1 MTVTIQLRR
10 DTGANWTT
18 ANPILAEGE
27 IGVNTDD
34 LSYKIGDGVT
44 AWSGLTYRELTGV
57 FGGALTLE
65 AIANPSTPAAGT
77 MALYAH
83 SMGGRIMPKIVGPSG
98 VDTALQPA
106 LWSNKFVRVG
116 PSATTAFAV
125 EGAATPS
132 LVGTASTPAPT
143 TGTNLLTATA
153 RTRMTSAAT
162 ANSAND
168 IRMAATPAYRGEVF
182 GSVASGGFFYAT
194 RWAAASTTAL
204 QRTFVG
210 LSSST
215 AAISTSQ
222 DPVALTNIIGVGNA
236 SADTNLHILHN
247 DGSGSATKVNLDANF
262 PAINAAAMYELILFC
277 KPNGDEVTWRVQRLD
292 TGDIVSGTI
301 TTDLPAKTTL
311 LYPRAY
317 MNNGGT
323 AAAVLL
329 DVMRIYLETD
339 Y

>member
-10 DTGANWTT
+10 DTGANWTS

-34 LSYKIGDGVT
+34 LSYKIGDGAT
-44 AWSGLTYRELTGV
+44 AWSGLTYRELTGA
-57 FGGALTLE
+57 FGAALTLD
-65 AIANPSTPAAGT
+65 AVANPSTPAAGT

-106 LWSNKFVRVG
+106 LWSNKFVLVG
-116 PSATTAFAV
+116 PSATTAFFV
-125 EGAATPS
+125 QGAAAPT
-132 LVGTASTPAPT
+132 LVGTASTPAVT
-143 TGTNLLTATA
+143 AGTNLLTATA
-153 RTRMTSAAT
+153 RTRVTSAAT
-162 ANSAND
+162 ANSASD

-182 GSVASGGFFYAT
+182 GSVAAGGFFYTT
-194 RWAAASTTAL
+194 RFSASSTTAL
-204 QRTFVG
+204 QRSIVG
-210 LSSST
+210 ITSST
-215 AAISTSQ
+215 AAIATTQNPSS
-222 DPVALTNIIGVGNA
+222 LTNCIFLGND
-236 SADTNLHILHN
+236 SADTNMQIMHN
-247 DGSGSATKVNLDANF
+247 DGAGSCTKVDLGANF
-262 PAINAAAMYELILFC
+262 PAISAAAMYELIIFC

-292 TGDIVSGTI
+292 IGDVATGTI

-311 LYPRAY
+311 LHPRAY